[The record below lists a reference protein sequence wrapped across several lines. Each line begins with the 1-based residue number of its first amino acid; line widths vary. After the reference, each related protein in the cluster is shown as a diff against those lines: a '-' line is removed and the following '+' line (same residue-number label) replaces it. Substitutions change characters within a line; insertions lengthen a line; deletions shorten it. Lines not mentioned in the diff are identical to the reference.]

1 MCSTEWGKAPKKNE
15 RRIFMKTK
23 GIKRII
29 AGIAAVVLT
38 LQIFCIAAFAEATES
53 AGYPV
58 SPQSIVASEC
68 NVNPKLSGSGL
79 LSVTVS
85 YNKVGN
91 EFYYCDMVTYV
102 ERKNLGLIWGRVDI
116 GTTDNEWLH
125 RAYPKTFSIT
135 YETKLKKT
143 GTYRVTTEFT
153 FTSVS
158 KESESV
164 TKRTTIVYD

>member
-53 AGYPV
+53 TGYPV
-58 SPQSIVASEC
+58 SPQSEIKGNGSVT
-68 NVNPKLSGSGL
+68 PRLSGSGL

-85 YNKVGN
+85 YDKVGD

-125 RAYPKTFSIT
+125 RAYPETFSIT
-135 YETKLKKT
+135 YETQLKKT

>member
-1 MCSTEWGKAPKKNE
+1 
-15 RRIFMKTK
+15 MKTK

-38 LQIFCIAAFAEATES
+38 LQIFCIAAYAEATES
-53 AGYPV
+53 TGYPV
-58 SPQSIVASEC
+58 SPQAEIKGKGYVT
-68 NVNPKLSGSGL
+68 PKLSGSGL

-85 YNKVGN
+85 YDDVGD

-102 ERKNLGLIWGRVDI
+102 ERKNLGLFWGRVDI

-135 YETKLKKT
+135 YETQLKKT

-164 TKRTTIVYD
+164 TTRATIVYD

>member
-1 MCSTEWGKAPKKNE
+1 
-15 RRIFMKTK
+15 MKTK

-38 LQIFCIAAFAEATES
+38 LQIFCIAAYAEATES
-53 AGYPV
+53 TGYPV
-58 SPQSIVASEC
+58 SPQAEIKGKGYVT
-68 NVNPKLSGSGL
+68 PKLSGSGL

-85 YNKVGN
+85 YDEVGD

-102 ERKNLGLIWGRVDI
+102 ERKNLGLFWGRVDI

-135 YETKLKKT
+135 YETQLKKT

-164 TKRTTIVYD
+164 TTRATIVYD